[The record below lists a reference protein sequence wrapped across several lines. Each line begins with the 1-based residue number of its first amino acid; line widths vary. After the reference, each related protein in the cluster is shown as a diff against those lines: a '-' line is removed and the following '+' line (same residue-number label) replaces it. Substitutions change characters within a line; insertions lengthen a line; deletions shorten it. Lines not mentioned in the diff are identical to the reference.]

1 MAKKSNIAMI
11 AIPVVL
17 AAAGL
22 YFILRKKKVVDTPK
36 IEDPKPDKIVVSGK
50 EEPIYFPLRKGS
62 KGDLVK
68 QLQDALLQYN
78 PSLQKVFAAGYGTF
92 GVNTEKALFS
102 LTKKMMVETQF
113 ELDAIVRGGQSI
125 ANNKKSK
132 VVGVYT
138 PPLIDPF
145 NVTKNLG
152 Y

>member
-11 AIPVVL
+11 AIPVVFAL
-17 AAAGL
+17 AGL
-22 YFILRKKKVVDTPK
+22 YFIFRKKKVVDTPK
-36 IEDPKPDKIVVSGK
+36 IEDPKPK